1 MIHVIAFPLYNLCYL
16 LALIGAFIFGYHEG
30 GIGFLQMY
38 PPTILLHICYIYAFG
53 IITFLLGVLLIR
65 LISIN
70 SPKPAHIRQAQ
81 DITPDFFLKLFTALL
96 SLLYLGTKLYL
107 IPEGVY
113 SSYSFNTGK
122 NTIPIYTLSMFLSEA
137 IVAISIVFLTSS
149 GKNDRLWY
157 YFLNSILLI
166 NLLHGTRMIFI
177 ITILIYFCWMFHSGK
192 LKLNIRLVL
201 RLLILLLFIV
211 VFSYL
216 IYMHR
221 SNIQFSGESFSLE
234 KIISPIIYESVFSQ
248 ISLLR
253 TLEYD
258 LIDKEIEV
266 FRLFTDTLIFVTPRF
281 IIPEKDSLMLLNELH
296 RKGYVLC
303 PLGGWNGYSAAIVY
317 LGYLFPF
324 FYFLLGMFT
333 AFLSRISVYSRYFEI
348 IYIYFVADILWRF
361 TRDGLIIPSKI
372 MLNNFIMLALLCIL
386 SNMFK
391 PIFRKK
397 LN

>member
-1 MIHVIAFPLYNLCYL
+1 MTHVIAFPVYNLFYL
-16 LALIGAFIFGYHEG
+16 LPLISAFVFGYYEG

-38 PPTILLHICYIYAFG
+38 PPTILLHICYIYASG
-53 IITFLLGVLLIR
+53 IIAFLLGTLLIR

-81 DITPDFFLKLFTALL
+81 DIAPDFFLKLCTALL

-107 IPEGVY
+107 IPDGVY
-113 SSYSFNTGK
+113 SSYAFDTGK
-122 NTIPIYTLSMFLSEA
+122 MASPIWTLSMFLSEA

-166 NLLHGTRMIFI
+166 NLLHGTRIFFI

-192 LKLNIRLVL
+192 LKLNIRIVL
-201 RLLILLLFIV
+201 RLLALFLFIALFFYLLFM
-211 VFSYL
+211 Y
-216 IYMHR
+216 R
-221 SNIQFSGESFSLE
+221 SNVQFSRESFSLE

-258 LIDKEIEV
+258 LIDKEIEA
-266 FRLFTDTLIFVTPRF
+266 FRLYTDTLIFITPRF
-281 IIPEKDSLMLLNELH
+281 IIPEKDSLMLLSELAK
-296 RKGYVLC
+296 KGYVLS
-303 PLGGWNGYSAAIVY
+303 PLGACNGYAAAIVY

-324 FYFLLGMFT
+324 LYFLLGMFT
-333 AFLSRISVYSRYFEI
+333 AFLCRISVYSRYFEI
-348 IYIYFVADILWRF
+348 IYIYFVADILFRF
-361 TRDGLIIPSKI
+361 VRDGLIIPSK
-372 MLNNFIMLALLCIL
+372 MMFNNLIMLALLCIL
-386 SNMFK
+386 SNMFRPIFQKK
-391 PIFRKK
+391 PI
-397 LN
+397 